1 MRALERIFPALL
13 QESSSKETVTP
24 HYERINRRI
33 EQLYQRGLA
42 VNLNVQPL
50 DKNSTQPV
58 SRSERGRL
66 IGHASRN
73 MNVWEYPLQ
82 HNEFALLFQFSHWL
96 AAQLDRL
103 LPGKP
108 AAQPRVNIR
117 ILANPLIFFSLL
129 ILLSLLLRLA

>member
-1 MRALERIFPALL
+1 
-13 QESSSKETVTP
+13 
-24 HYERINRRI
+24 
-33 EQLYQRGLA
+33 
-42 VNLNVQPL
+42 
-50 DKNSTQPV
+50 
-58 SRSERGRL
+58 
-66 IGHASRN
+66 

-96 AAQLDRL
+96 ASQLDRL